1 VRFQTKETIVT
12 RDELLRSKRF
22 PKWLVGLMLVG
33 AAFSGVACEANVDA
47 DGETGVEDEESSED
61 EEDVDSD
68 VDVDT
73 DVQEDAED
81 DE

>member
-1 VRFQTKETIVT
+1 MT
-12 RDELLRSKRF
+12 RNEILRRKRF

-33 AAFSGVACEANVDA
+33 SVFTGVACEADVDA
-47 DGETGVEDEESSED
+47 DGTEESGED
-61 EEDVDSD
+61 GEVDSD

-73 DVQEDAED
+73 DVEEDSED

>member
-1 VRFQTKETIVT
+1 MT
-12 RDELLRSKRF
+12 RHEILRRKRF

-33 AAFSGVACEANVDA
+33 SVFTGVACEADVDA
-47 DGETGVEDEESSED
+47 DGTEESD
-61 EEDVDSD
+61 NGEEGEVDSD

-73 DVQEDAED
+73 DVEEDAEETED

>member
-1 VRFQTKETIVT
+1 MT
-12 RDELLRSKRF
+12 RSEILRRKRI

-33 AAFSGVACEANVDA
+33 SVFTGVACEADVDA
-47 DGETGVEDEESSED
+47 DGTEETEEDD
-61 EEDVDSD
+61 EADVDSD

-73 DVQEDAED
+73 DVDEDAEGDEAETD

>member
-1 VRFQTKETIVT
+1 MT
-12 RDELLRSKRF
+12 RNEILRSKRF

-33 AAFSGVACEANVDA
+33 SVFTGVACEADVDA
-47 DGETGVEDEESSED
+47 DGT
-61 EEDVDSD
+61 EEDGGEDGEVDSD

-73 DVQEDAED
+73 DVEEDADAED